1 MIQEI
6 HLENFLFMQQ
16 ADLCFGKGLNV
27 ITGETGAGKSVLLE
41 AVRLLLGKKARSGI
55 VLPGKNS
62 ARVQATFNISTLTE
76 LKMLLEE
83 SGLNND
89 DDPDVLIISRSF
101 KEDGSG
107 KILIN
112 GMITTAGL
120 IKQIGPYL
128 MEIHGQNEHQ
138 TLLVPETQRKYLDRT
153 GTDSFLQQLAELK
166 VLYQKCQE
174 LQQRYLEIEQR
185 QRHSAEKI
193 QELQLILQELESL
206 NLTDSEEED
215 KLKEDLQKLSHA
227 ETIINML
234 QSAVNA
240 LNGGDDNSGATS
252 MSFKAAECL
261 RRISAYDSR
270 IARAEA
276 RAESIFHEL
285 RDLESELTDLA
296 ESTDLD
302 PDRLYQ
308 VQARLSDISRTCRK
322 YGRNFQQLFEL
333 HQQVKDQL
341 SELYEPDSTREKV
354 KKALEDI
361 KRKFEIATDTVSQQR
376 RKLAAD
382 LEKKVSREMQSLG
395 FNSADF
401 KVALTP
407 ATPGPNGAEQVEFMV
422 SLNPGAPGGPLRKI
436 ASGGELSRVALA
448 IKKVLAQSDELPTL
462 LFDEIDAGIGGKT
475 AEAVAGSLRALAR
488 QKQVLLVTHLHQIA
502 KEGNLHFMVSKQVK
516 QNQTAVE
523 IRTVADDERV
533 EEIARMLGQ
542 TDAEGLAFART
553 LLQRTCEAA

>member
-112 GMITTAGL
+112 GMITTASL

-166 VLYQKCQE
+166 VLYQKYQE

-308 VQARLSDISRTCRK
+308 IQARLSDISRTCRK

-341 SELYEPDSTREKV
+341 AELYEPDSTREKV

-376 RKLAAD
+376 RKLAAE

-401 KVALTP
+401 KVTLTP

-523 IRTVADDERV
+523 IRTVANDERV

-553 LLQRTCEAA
+553 LLQKTCEAA